1 MADKSNMNGFNTIA
15 IHAGQYPDP
24 TTGAVITPVYL
35 TSTYQ
40 QEAPGVHKGYDYGR
54 SHNATRYA
62 YERAL
67 AAVENGADAFAFASG
82 LAAEGAALDLLE
94 KDSHIIAVDDLYGG
108 TYRLFERVRKKT
120 SGLDVTYVDMT
131 NAENVR
137 KAIRP
142 NTKMIWVETPS
153 NPLLR
158 LVDLQAV
165 AAIAKEHKFI
175 SVADNTFA
183 SPKLQN
189 PLNFGFDIVLH
200 STTKYINGHSDI
212 IGGALITRDKAI
224 GDQLRFV
231 QNASGAIAGAF
242 DSFLAHR
249 GLKTLG
255 IRVERQSQSALKI
268 AQWLE
273 SHSAVESVIYP
284 GLPSHPQHELA
295 KRQMKGGFG
304 GIIAVKL
311 KGDLD
316 TVVKKLKKLQFFVI
330 AESLGAV
337 ESLVDHPAIMTHASI
352 PKDVREKAGITDGL
366 IRLSVGIEDV
376 EDLLADLGQALE

>member
-1 MADKSNMNGFNTIA
+1 MR
-15 IHAGQYPDP
+15 Q
-24 TTGAVITPVYL
+24 V
-35 TSTYQ
+35 Q
-40 QEAPGVHKGYDYGR
+40 
-54 SHNATRYA
+54 
-62 YERAL
+62 
-67 AAVENGADAFAFASG
+67 
-82 LAAEGAALDLLE
+82 
-94 KDSHIIAVDDLYGG
+94 
-108 TYRLFERVRKKT
+108 
-120 SGLDVTYVDMT
+120 
-131 NAENVR
+131 
-137 KAIRP
+137 
-142 NTKMIWVETPS
+142 
-153 NPLLR
+153 
-158 LVDLQAV
+158 
-165 AAIAKEHKFI
+165 
-175 SVADNTFA
+175 
-183 SPKLQN
+183 SP
-189 PLNFGFDIVLH
+189 
-200 STTKYINGHSDI
+200 
-212 IGGALITRDKAI
+212 
-224 GDQLRFV
+224 
-231 QNASGAIAGAF
+231 GAF

-366 IRLSVGIEDV
+366 IRSVSRYRRC
-376 EDLLADLGQALE
+376 